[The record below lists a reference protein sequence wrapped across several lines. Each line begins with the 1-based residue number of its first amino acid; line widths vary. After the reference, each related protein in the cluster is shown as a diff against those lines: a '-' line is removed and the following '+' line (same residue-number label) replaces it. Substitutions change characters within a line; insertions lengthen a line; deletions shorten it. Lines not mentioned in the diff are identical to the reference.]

1 MLVILI
7 YDSIDIQGDERM
19 KIIRNGVVYIQVLDF
34 QRLLEKEKFEI
45 LTSEVFPILFREAS
59 KDSDMFIIC
68 KDNENDFIE
77 FRNPK
82 SVEFLTS
89 FEEIVDYDEI
99 KDLSYEEMDALRVCI
114 INEKNEIA
122 SKVNMMSAE
131 EQKQHPELFERY
143 NTLSSKFMSLND
155 VYWFKR
161 GKAKLVLPDDEK
173 ELKPISFVNE
183 IKLRLKNA
191 FNRKNNK

>member
-19 KIIRNGVVYIQVLDF
+19 KIIRNGVAYIQVLDF

-161 GKAKLVLPDDEK
+161 GKVKLVLPDDEK
-173 ELKPISFVNE
+173 ELKPISFGDE

>member
-1 MLVILI
+1 
-7 YDSIDIQGDERM
+7 M
-19 KIIRNGVVYIQVLDF
+19 KIIRNGVAYIQVLDF

-143 NTLSSKFMSLND
+143 NTLSSKLMSLSD

-173 ELKPISFVNE
+173 ELKPISFGNE
-183 IKLRLKNA
+183 IKLRLKMLLIE
-191 FNRKNNK
+191 KITNKKTTLKVVLIIHW

>member
-1 MLVILI
+1 
-7 YDSIDIQGDERM
+7 M
-19 KIIRNGVVYIQVLDF
+19 KIIRNGIAYIQVLDF

-161 GKAKLVLPDDEK
+161 GKVKLVLPDDEK
-173 ELKPISFVNE
+173 ELKPISFGNE
-183 IKLRLKNA
+183 IKLRLKMLLIE
-191 FNRKNNK
+191 KITNKKTTLKVVLIIHW

>member
-7 YDSIDIQGDERM
+7 YDSIDIQGDECM
-19 KIIRNGVVYIQVLDF
+19 KIIRNGVAYIQVLDF

-161 GKAKLVLPDDEK
+161 GKVKLVLPDDEK
-173 ELKPISFVNE
+173 ELKPISFGNE

>member
-7 YDSIDIQGDERM
+7 YDSIDIQGDECM
-19 KIIRNGVVYIQVLDF
+19 KIIRNGVAYIQVLDF

-89 FEEIVDYDEI
+89 LKKLLI
-99 KDLSYEEMDALRVCI
+99 
-114 INEKNEIA
+114 
-122 SKVNMMSAE
+122 MM
-131 EQKQHPELFERY
+131 K
-143 NTLSSKFMSLND
+143 
-155 VYWFKR
+155 
-161 GKAKLVLPDDEK
+161 
-173 ELKPISFVNE
+173 
-183 IKLRLKNA
+183 
-191 FNRKNNK
+191 

>member
-1 MLVILI
+1 MVILLC
-7 YDSIDIQGDERM
+7 DSISIQGDECI
-19 KIIRNGVVYIQVLDF
+19 KIIRNGVAYIQVLDF

-161 GKAKLVLPDDEK
+161 GKVKLVLPDDEK
-173 ELKPISFVNE
+173 ELKPISFGDE

>member
-1 MLVILI
+1 LLVILI
-7 YDSIDIQGDERM
+7 YDSIDIQGDECM
-19 KIIRNGVVYIQVLDF
+19 KIIRNGVAYIQVLDF

-161 GKAKLVLPDDEK
+161 GKVKLVLPDDEK
-173 ELKPISFVNE
+173 ELKPISFGDE